1 MAKQLNQQEIDALI
15 GAGEESQTS
24 RLTNDPLQKYAQA
37 NQEKLVYTYNFKRPR
52 LFSQDQ
58 MRVLNQ
64 VHEAFA
70 RDLSVY
76 LSAQLRTIV
85 DITLT
90 ALDQVLYSEF
100 VISSAPP
107 SALFVVDV
115 VGTRHQAV
123 LELDPRFVIFT
134 VEKLFGGSG
143 EFMKRARETS
153 QIEQRI
159 MAKVMSRAYEELES
173 AWSQVTEMRFEE
185 SSFESNA
192 EFVQIIPGSEPAI
205 VATFEVTV
213 YDQRSFINICYPYLL
228 MEGALDKTGMSQLMA
243 TATTET
249 TPEEQEEYEGNLR
262 NMNVEMRAELG
273 NTRLLLSDLM
283 RLEEGDVILLNQ
295 RKDEPLKIFVGDETK
310 FLAAPG
316 KAGNRRALRIM
327 NILNTDTPIKE
338 DESV

>member
-1 MAKQLNQQEIDALI
+1 MAKQLNQQEIDALL
-15 GAGEESQTS
+15 GADEENQSSQ
-24 RLTNDPLQKYAQA
+24 LKNDPLQQYAQA
-37 NQEKLVYTYNFKRPR
+37 SQEKLVYTYNFKRPR

-107 SALFVVDV
+107 SALFVVDLKDAH
-115 VGTRHQAV
+115 HQAV
-123 LELDPRFVIFT
+123 IELDPRFVIFT

-143 EFMKRARETS
+143 EFMKRPREIS

-159 MAKVMSRAYEELES
+159 MGKVMTRAYEELEN
-173 AWSQVTEMRFEE
+173 AWAQVAEMKFVEA
-185 SSFESNA
+185 SFESNS

-228 MEGALDKTGMSQLMA
+228 MEDALDKTGMTQLMA
-243 TATTET
+243 SATVDIP
-249 TPEEQEEYEGNLR
+249 PEQRESYEEAIR
-262 NMNVEMRAELG
+262 NMDVEMRAELG
-273 NTRLLLSDLM
+273 HTNLLLSDLM

-295 RKDEPLKIFVGDETK
+295 RKDEPIKVYIGDEVK
-310 FLAAPG
+310 LKAAPG
-316 KAGNRRALRIM
+316 KAGNRRALRVL
-327 NILNTDTPIKE
+327 NVFNTDTPIKE

>member
-15 GAGEESQTS
+15 GAGDDNQTT
-24 RLTNDPLQKYAQA
+24 RLANDPLQKFAQA

-64 VHEAFA
+64 VHEAFS

-107 SALFVVDV
+107 SALFVADI

-159 MAKVMSRAYEELES
+159 MGKVMSRAYEELES
-173 AWSQVTEMRFEE
+173 AWSQVTDMKFHE

-228 MEGALDKTGMSQLMA
+228 MEDALDRTGMTTLMA
-243 TATTET
+243 TATSDT
-249 TPEEQEEYEGNLR
+249 TPAQRDAYEGTIR
-262 NMNVEMRAELG
+262 TMDVEMRAELG
-273 NTRLLLSDLM
+273 HTNLLLSDLM
-283 RLEEGDVILLNQ
+283 RLEAGDVILLNQ
-295 RKDEPLKIFVGDETK
+295 RKDEPIKVYIGDEVK
-310 FLAAPG
+310 FKAAPG
-316 KAGNRRALRIM
+316 KAGNRRALRVM
-327 NILNTDTPIKE
+327 NVLNTDIPIKE

>member
-1 MAKQLNQQEIDALI
+1 
-15 GAGEESQTS
+15 
-24 RLTNDPLQKYAQA
+24 
-37 NQEKLVYTYNFKRPR
+37 
-52 LFSQDQ
+52 

-115 VGTRHQAV
+115 EDTRHQAV
-123 LELDPRFVIFT
+123 IELDPRFVIFT

-143 EFMKRARETS
+143 EFMKRPRETS

-159 MAKVMSRAYEELES
+159 MAKVMTRAYEELES
-173 AWSQVTEMRFEE
+173 AWAQVTEMKFQE
-185 SSFESNA
+185 SSIESNA

-213 YDQRSFINICYPYLL
+213 YDQRSFINICQQLFHLSICTPAIFHASCCITAAHPLL
-228 MEGALDKTGMSQLMA
+228 IGVCF
-243 TATTET
+243 
-249 TPEEQEEYEGNLR
+249 PP
-262 NMNVEMRAELG
+262 
-273 NTRLLLSDLM
+273 LSSF
-283 RLEEGDVILLNQ
+283 IH
-295 RKDEPLKIFVGDETK
+295 
-310 FLAAPG
+310 
-316 KAGNRRALRIM
+316 
-327 NILNTDTPIKE
+327 
-338 DESV
+338 